1 MLEFLNEKILTSII
15 RNIELLQL
23 LMLFAVIS
31 ALCLGCR
38 VQRPVREW
46 EAPHKTCNYSCVM
59 YYAAELEN
67 NEVIYRVITIHCL
80 REQVYLSAPSSPLG
94 GQTRESWKT
103 NNHQL
108 LQSLTSQAT
117 ESGVVKRDNVVSDAQ
132 KVNSSFSSLYFLI
145 WISLPM

>member
-1 MLEFLNEKILTSII
+1 
-15 RNIELLQL
+15 
-23 LMLFAVIS
+23 
-31 ALCLGCR
+31 
-38 VQRPVREW
+38 
-46 EAPHKTCNYSCVM
+46 M

-94 GQTRESWKT
+94 GHWSVSDKRVWQT

-108 LQSLTSQAT
+108 LQSLTSWAT

-132 KVNSSFSSLYFLI
+132 KVNSSFWSLYFLI
-145 WISLPM
+145 SISLPK

>member
-1 MLEFLNEKILTSII
+1 
-15 RNIELLQL
+15 
-23 LMLFAVIS
+23 
-31 ALCLGCR
+31 
-38 VQRPVREW
+38 
-46 EAPHKTCNYSCVM
+46 M

-117 ESGVVKRDNVVSDAQ
+117 ESGVVKRDNVVSDAH

-145 WISLPM
+145 SISLPM

>member
-1 MLEFLNEKILTSII
+1 
-15 RNIELLQL
+15 
-23 LMLFAVIS
+23 
-31 ALCLGCR
+31 
-38 VQRPVREW
+38 
-46 EAPHKTCNYSCVM
+46 M

-94 GQTRESWKT
+94 GQCQTGEKT

-132 KVNSSFSSLYFLI
+132 KVNYLLCSSLYFLI
-145 WISLPM
+145 SISLPK